1 MDSNSKIFVNNIGVR
16 MGRPSLV
23 SQNLEFVAP
32 VKEFVAQ
39 HSAAAHNRHRQ
50 DTEYCH
56 GVSKEDIHRH
66 LLQTIPELK
75 NISKSNVRRL
85 LLPPQKNRKAASKD
99 ADLIEAKV
107 PPKWNDLTVNEHK
120 DFHFICAQVNYIG
133 KLSEMVVDEARINHN
148 H

>member
-107 PPKWNDLTVNEHK
+107 PPK
-120 DFHFICAQVNYIG
+120 
-133 KLSEMVVDEARINHN
+133 
-148 H
+148 

>member
-1 MDSNSKIFVNNIGVR
+1 MVHHILSVKGNSEDSYMDSNSKIFVNSIGVR

-56 GVSKEDIHRH
+56 
-66 LLQTIPELK
+66 
-75 NISKSNVRRL
+75 
-85 LLPPQKNRKAASKD
+85 
-99 ADLIEAKV
+99 
-107 PPKWNDLTVNEHK
+107 
-120 DFHFICAQVNYIG
+120 
-133 KLSEMVVDEARINHN
+133 
-148 H
+148 